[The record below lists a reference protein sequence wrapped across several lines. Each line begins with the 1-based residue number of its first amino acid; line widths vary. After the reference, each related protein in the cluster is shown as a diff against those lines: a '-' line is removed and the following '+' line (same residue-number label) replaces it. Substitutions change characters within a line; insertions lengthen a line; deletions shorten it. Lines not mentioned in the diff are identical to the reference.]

1 MYATVLVKGGPLLL
15 WNTVCKVQA
24 GFCTSQ
30 KTYSWGRTVFLACSH
45 LKDMCMMVV
54 MGSHSVQGSSSFVHH
69 RRHFLGPELGMLAP
83 KRYVHDGCHLLVSLC
98 SHHGHTL
105 AHTVCK
111 VQAGFCTSQKTY
123 SWGRTVFL
131 ACSHLKDMCMMVVMG
146 IALNL
151 AS

>member
-1 MYATVLVKGGPLLL
+1 MEY
-15 WNTVCKVQA
+15 C
-24 GFCTSQ
+24 
-30 KTYSWGRTVFLACSH
+30 
-45 LKDMCMMVV
+45 
-54 MGSHSVQGSSSFVHH
+54 VQGSSWLLYITEDI
-69 RRHFLGPELGMLAP
+69 FLGPDGFLGMLAP
-83 KRYVHDGCHLLVSLC
+83 KRYVHDGCHGHSSKFSLASLC

-151 AS
+151 ASRAFAPIMAIP

>member
-1 MYATVLVKGGPLLL
+1 MEY
-15 WNTVCKVQA
+15 C
-24 GFCTSQ
+24 
-30 KTYSWGRTVFLACSH
+30 
-45 LKDMCMMVV
+45 
-54 MGSHSVQGSSSFVHH
+54 VQGSDWLLYITEDI
-69 RRHFLGPELGMLAP
+69 FLGPDGFLGMLAP
-83 KRYVHDGCHLLVSLC
+83 KRYVHDGCHGHSSKFSLVSLC

-111 VQAGFCTSQKTY
+111 VQTGFCTSQKIY